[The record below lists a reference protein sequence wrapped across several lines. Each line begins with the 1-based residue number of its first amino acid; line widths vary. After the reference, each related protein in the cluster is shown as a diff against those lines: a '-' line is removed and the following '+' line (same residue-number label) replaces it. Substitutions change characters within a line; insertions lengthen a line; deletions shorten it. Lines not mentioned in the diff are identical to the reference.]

1 MIYFNLAAQ
10 DIVIIVTPEPASLTD
25 AYALMKVLANQYA
38 EKHFKVIMNTVNDDM
53 EAMESFRRL
62 SMVTERF
69 LNVSLDYLGC
79 IPQDHA
85 FSWAVRQQ
93 KPLLELYSSTASAD
107 CFYQLAR
114 LMLDLPCNVHPK
126 GTIQF
131 FWRRLFT
138 DALPPASEALHLV
151 HGGAERLDDEG
162 VL

>member
-1 MIYFNLAAQ
+1 
-10 DIVIIVTPEPASLTD
+10 
-25 AYALMKVLANQYA
+25 
-38 EKHFKVIMNTVNDDM
+38 MNAVDDDL
-53 EAMESFRRL
+53 EAKESFGRL

-79 IPQDHA
+79 IPHDNA

-93 KPLLELYSSTASAD
+93 KPLLELYPSTTSAS

-114 LMLDLPCNVHPK
+114 LMLDLPGSIHPK

-138 DALPPASEALHLV
+138 DAFPPASEALHLV
-151 HGGAERLDDEG
+151 HGGADRLDDEG